1 MILRKKVDRDN
12 YVKMHGGE
20 FKKMKGGKYAG
31 MWKWH
36 EGDAPVVKAPKK
48 KVKKK
53 VVKKTTKSAW
63 PSSSNS
69 EDE

>member
-36 EGDAPVVKAPKK
+36 EGDAPVVNTPKK
-48 KVKKK
+48 KVTKK
-53 VVKKTTKSAW
+53 VTKKTSKKSW
-63 PSSSNS
+63 SSLSKS